1 MVAMLTA
8 EFGIYSM
15 PARSEPCATAGG
27 DGAAQGE
34 NPADFF
40 LDVISGTFNHPT
52 DSGFTAFDLCNIWE
66 TEVRLQQ
73 RHAQTTRRAQ
83 MGAVVSAR
91 RCCTLPPPICTPRP
105 VLQRDVSST
114 SGGL

>member
-8 EFGIYSM
+8 EFGICSM
-15 PARSEPCATAGG
+15 PARSEQCATDGGRGG

-52 DSGFTAFDLCNIWE
+52 DSGFKAFDLCNIWE

-73 RHAQTTRRAQ
+73 KHAKTTRRAQ
-83 MGAVVSAR
+83 MGAVVSAC
-91 RCCTLPPPICTPRP
+91 RC
-105 VLQRDVSST
+105 
-114 SGGL
+114 